1 MTPQIAA
8 FFAEIGLEATP
19 ELVAVSKELGLREGS
34 DFIEL
39 DKDDV
44 TSLQRCMPKIPG
56 KRFKKKVEDLKVRRG
71 PLSLR
76 TVFSLRAPLLR
87 ARALALTAWPLAQW
101 KQAAAAAAAAAP
113 PAATSVSDSPR
124 CAEVLPPSLRRGVP
138 SALALTAP
146 QPCPDCLSGGAGIR
160 QEGGPGDADLAGR
173 AEVRGHVQGRQE
185 GGPGDAHLAE
195 RA

>member
-76 TVFSLRAPLLR
+76 TSFSLRAPPSACQDPR
-87 ARALALTAWPLAQW
+87 PDCMAARPMETG
-101 KQAAAAAAAAAP
+101 
-113 PAATSVSDSPR
+113 R
-124 CAEVLPPSLRRGVP
+124 CRRGR
-138 SALALTAP
+138 
-146 QPCPDCLSGGAGIR
+146 CR
-160 QEGGPGDADLAGR
+160 RGR
-173 AEVRGHVQGRQE
+173 HRPARRHCGE
-185 GGPGDAHLAE
+185 
-195 RA
+195 